1 MAIITTN
8 YDNPLLKMLIN
19 SFNCVRNVERRAIL
33 ADKLKH
39 EVLIEQYQYT
49 EPQAQLYIDEAQQL
63 SMEPTL

>member
-1 MAIITTN
+1 
-8 YDNPLLKMLIN
+8 MLIN